1 MLQKLMAPLGKLKE
15 PLAKAM
21 APLGKLTG
29 GNPLIPGIVAFVAL
43 AVIVPPLLAGYWI
56 FLVTAGLLTTI
67 TAMGLAIIVG
77 WVGEVNL
84 AGAGLL
90 GASVYVTGYFYRVGD
105 SRLNGWPFIPAALTG
120 ILFAA
125 FLSGMVA
132 IPTAR
137 FSGIYVM
144 VLTLGLQIT
153 LERTLFSFPWIIGG
167 FGRNVIVNRPK
178 FLGVSFDSDL
188 RFFYLC
194 LAAAVAAGL
203 FVNALRN
210 SRHGRAMNLIRTDK
224 RAAAAVG
231 ISPWRYKILAFA
243 IGGGL
248 IGVAGAFTAP
258 LYRSP
263 PAIVQFIAFQ
273 SLFLL
278 AIPVVAGTRT
288 LLGIAS
294 VALSFALIPQALESH
309 HLSPFLLGGI
319 GLIAGTIVGPGGL
332 GGNLLDILQKQ
343 KEVAILSAVGLAVDV
358 EAEVDLTVAP
368 TPARVETDNGGG
380 PSVAADGDEIVLR
393 DRPPRLKA

>member
-1 MLQKLMAPLGKLKE
+1 MLKKITALAANMNLLGGSPVPGLVL
-15 PLAKAM
+15 LA
-21 APLGKLTG
+21 
-29 GNPLIPGIVAFVAL
+29 AL
-43 AVIVPPLLAGYWI
+43 AVVIPPLLADYWV

-77 WVGEVNL
+77 WVGEVTL

-90 GASVYVTGYFYRVGD
+90 GASVYVTGYFYRVGE
-105 SRLNGWPFIPAALTG
+105 SRLNGWPFIPAALVG

-125 FLSGMVA
+125 FLSGLVA

-167 FGRNVIVNRPK
+167 FGRNVIVNRPR
-178 FLGVSFDSDL
+178 FLGLSFDSDL
-188 RFFYLC
+188 SFFYLC
-194 LAAAVAAGL
+194 LAAAVGL
-203 FVNALRN
+203 FVHMLRQ

-248 IGVAGAFTAP
+248 IGLAGAFTAP

-263 PAIVQFIAFQ
+263 PAIVQFVAFQ

-294 VALSFALIPQALESH
+294 VSIAFALIPQALESH
-309 HLSPFLLGGI
+309 HLSPYLLGGI
-319 GLIAGTIVGPGGL
+319 GLIAGTIVGPGGM
-332 GGNLLDILQKQ
+332 GGNLLEILQKK
-343 KEVAILSAVGLAVDV
+343 KEVAILSAIGMDPAGIS
-358 EAEVDLTVAP
+358 EVDLTESKVPQVSIAP
-368 TPARVETDNGGG
+368 RPAVPVST
-380 PSVAADGDEIVLR
+380 DGDEIVLR
-393 DRPPRLKA
+393 DRPPRLRA